1 MDTELD
7 RLEEE
12 ERLLA
17 EKRAK
22 KEGKSGQPADADA
35 TSTES
40 PEPTKKD

>member
-1 MDTELD
+1 MDAELD
-7 RLEEE
+7 RLEQE

-22 KEGKSGQPADADA
+22 KEGKSEQPADAGA

-40 PEPTKKD
+40 TEPPKKD